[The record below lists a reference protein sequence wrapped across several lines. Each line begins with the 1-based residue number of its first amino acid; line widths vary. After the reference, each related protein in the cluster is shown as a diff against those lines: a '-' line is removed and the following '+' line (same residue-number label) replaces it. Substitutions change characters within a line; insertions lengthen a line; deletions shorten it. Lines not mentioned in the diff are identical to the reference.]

1 MLGTWQS
8 VALVD
13 LNQGN
18 PRRSPRLSFL
28 PGQRRPVGWCPVQTH
43 EIRKRFLDHFVNAG
57 HTEVP
62 SASVILDDPNLLFV
76 NAGMVQFVPF
86 FLGQRTA
93 PYTTAT
99 SIQKCIRTPDIDE
112 VGITTRHNTFFQMA
126 GNFSFGDY
134 FKRGAIELA
143 WTLLTN
149 PVSEGGYGFDP
160 ERLWA
165 TVFYD
170 DDEAVA
176 LWQEVAGLPPERIQR
191 RGMADNYW
199 SMGIPGPCGPCSEIY
214 YDRGPEYGVEGG
226 PEADEN
232 RYIEIWNLVFMQN
245 ERGEG
250 TSKDDF
256 EILGPLPR
264 QNIDTGMG
272 VERIACLLQGVD
284 NVYETDL
291 LRPVIDTVEQY
302 APRGYGQGNGTD
314 DIRYRVI
321 ADHTRTAA
329 IIIADGVTPSNEG
342 RGYVLRRLLRR
353 IIRSAKLLGI
363 EAPIVGELMAT
374 VRDAMGPSYP
384 ELVTDFDRISRIAV
398 AEETA
403 FNRTLASG
411 SKLFEDAA
419 TATRSSGKTQ
429 LAGSDAFAL
438 HDTYGFPIE
447 LTLEMAAEAGLSVDE
462 LGFRELMA
470 EQRRRA
476 KADAAARKHAHADLS
491 AFRELVDAG
500 PTEFTGFDELSS
512 EARILGIFVD
522 GKRVPVVAH
531 HAPGDTELR
540 VEIVL
545 DRTPL
550 YAESGGQIADAGW
563 ITGTGGSQSA
573 KAAVTDVQKIAKS
586 LWVHRVNVESGEFVE
601 GDTIVAAVDP
611 HWRRGATQGHSGTH
625 MVHAALRQVLG
636 PNAVQAGS
644 LNRPGYLRFDFN
656 SQSALTE
663 EQRNQVEEV
672 SNEAVQADYPVNTFL
687 TGLEKAK
694 AMGAMAMFGEQYPDE
709 VRVVEI
715 GGPFSLELCGGTHV
729 NNSAQIGPITILGES
744 SVGSGVRRV
753 EAYVGLDSFR
763 HLSKERALM
772 AGLASSLKVPSDE
785 VPARVAILVEKLK
798 TAEKELERVRLNA
811 ARSGAADAAGTAE
824 QIGTVRLVAQRMA
837 SGMSAGDLRS
847 LVGDIKSRLG
857 SDPGVVVLIAEA
869 DSENGPT
876 VPFVVAA
883 NQAAQDAGV
892 RANELVQCVSTAVG
906 GRGGGKP
913 DLAQGSG
920 KDAAGI
926 EAALAAVRAE
936 LARG

>member
-1 MLGTWQS
+1 
-8 VALVD
+8 
-13 LNQGN
+13 
-18 PRRSPRLSFL
+18 
-28 PGQRRPVGWCPVQTH
+28 VQTH

-62 SASVILDDPNLLFV
+62 SASVILNDPNLLFV

-86 FLGQRTA
+86 FLGQRT
-93 PYTTAT
+93 PPWDRAT

-134 FKRGAIELA
+134 FKAGAIELA

-149 PVSEGGYGFDP
+149 PVGQGGYGFDP

-165 TVFYD
+165 TVYLD
-170 DDEAVA
+170 DDEAA
-176 LWQEVAGLPPERIQR
+176 QLWQDIAGLPPERIQR

-199 SMGIPGPCGPCSEIY
+199 SMGIPGPCGPSSEIY
-214 YDRGPEYGVEGG
+214 YDRGPDYGIEGG
-226 PEADEN
+226 PEANED

-264 QNIDTGMG
+264 KNIDTGMG
-272 VERIACLLQGVD
+272 IERVACLLQGVD

-291 LRPVIDTVEQY
+291 LRPAIEMIAAV
-302 APRGYGQGNGTD
+302 APRGYGKGHHD
-314 DIRYRVI
+314 DDVRYRII
-321 ADHTRTAA
+321 ADHSRTAA
-329 IIIADGVTPSNEG
+329 IIIGDGVSPGNEG

-353 IIRSAKLLGI
+353 IIRAAKLLGV
-363 EAPIVGELMAT
+363 EQPVMADLMVT

-384 ELVTDFDRISRIAV
+384 ELASDFDRVQRIAV

-411 SKLFEDAA
+411 SRLFDDAA
-419 TATRSSGKTQ
+419 RATKASGTDV
-429 LAGSDAFAL
+429 LSGSDAFTL

-447 LTLEMAAEAGLSVDE
+447 LTLEMAAEADLRVDE
-462 LGFRELMA
+462 EGFRSLMA

-476 KADAAARKHAHADLS
+476 KADAAARKQAHADLS
-491 AFRELVDAG
+491 AYRDLVDAG
-500 PTEFTGFDELSS
+500 PTEFTGFDELST

-522 GKRVPVVAH
+522 GKRVPVVTH
-531 HAPGDTELR
+531 EPHTSESR
-540 VEIVL
+540 VELIL
-545 DRTPL
+545 DRTPF
-550 YAESGGQIADAGW
+550 YAESGGQIADEGS
-563 ITGTGGSQSA
+563 IGGTGASETA
-573 KAAVTDVQKIAKS
+573 RAAVTDVQKIAKT
-586 LWVHRVNVESGEFVE
+586 LWAHRVTVESGEFVE
-601 GDTIVAAVDP
+601 GDTVVAAVDP
-611 HWRRGATQGHSGTH
+611 RWRHGATQGHSGTH

-656 SQSALTE
+656 WQGALTDT
-663 EQRNQVEEV
+663 QRSQIEEV
-672 SNEAVQADYPVNTFL
+672 TNEAVEADFEVHSFT
-687 TGLEKAK
+687 TDLERAK
-694 AMGAMAMFGEQYPDE
+694 AMGAMALFGEAYPDE

-729 NNSAQIGPITILGES
+729 HNSAQIGPVTILGES
-744 SVGSGVRRV
+744 SVGSGIRRV

-763 HLSKERALM
+763 HLAKERALM

-785 VPARVAILVEKLK
+785 VPGRVANLVERLRA
-798 TAEKELERVRLNA
+798 AEKELDRLRMANARAAAANA
-811 ARSGAADAAGTAE
+811 AAGAE
-824 QIGTVRLVAQRMA
+824 EIGKVRVVAQRMA
-837 SGMSAGDLRS
+837 GGMSGGDLRT
-847 LVGDIKSRLG
+847 LVGDIRGKLG
-857 SDPGVVVLIAEA
+857 SGPGVVALIAAPGERSDGKGEGDN
-869 DSENGPT
+869 DS
-876 VPFVVAA
+876 VPYVVAV
-883 NQAAQDAGV
+883 NQAAQDLGL
-892 RANELVQCVSTAVG
+892 RADDLVKQMGSAVN
-906 GRGGGKP
+906 GRGGGKA

-920 KDAAGI
+920 KGAAGI
-926 EAALAAVRAE
+926 DAALAAIRAE
-936 LARG
+936 IGRS

>member
-1 MLGTWQS
+1 M
-8 VALVD
+8 
-13 LNQGN
+13 
-18 PRRSPRLSFL
+18 
-28 PGQRRPVGWCPVQTH
+28 QTH
-43 EIRKRFLDHFVNAG
+43 EIRKRFTDHFVKAG

-62 SASVILDDPNLLFV
+62 SASVILEDPNLLFV
-76 NAGMVQFVPF
+76 NAGMVQFVPY
-86 FLGQRTA
+86 FLGQRTP

-112 VGITTRHNTFFQMA
+112 VGVTTRHNTFFQMA

-134 FKRGAIELA
+134 FKRRAIELA

-170 DDEAVA
+170 DDEAVK
-176 LWQEVAGLPPERIQR
+176 LWQEVAGLPSERIQR

-214 YDRGPEYGVEGG
+214 YDRGPEYGVAGG
-226 PEADEN
+226 PEANED

-250 TSKDDF
+250 TSKEDF

-272 VERIACLLQGVD
+272 IERIACLLQGVD

-291 LRPVIDTVEQY
+291 LRPVIDAAARHTS
-302 APRGYGQGNGTD
+302 RGYGRGSATD
-314 DIRYRVI
+314 DVRYRVI
-321 ADHTRTAA
+321 ADHSRTAA

-353 IIRSAKLLGI
+353 IIRAAKLLGI
-363 EAPIVGELMAT
+363 ERPIVGELMET

-384 ELVTDFDRISRIAV
+384 ELVTDFDRINRIAV

-419 TATRSSGKTQ
+419 AATRS
-429 LAGSDAFAL
+429 AGRTELPGAQAFAL

-476 KADAAARKHAHADLS
+476 KADAAARKHAHADLT

-512 EARILGIFVD
+512 QARILGIFVD
-522 GKRVPVVAH
+522 GKRVPVAAH
-531 HAPGDTELR
+531 HPRVHSETVPAER

-550 YAESGGQIADAGW
+550 YAESGGQIADAGH
-563 ITGTGGSQSA
+563 ITGTGAGESA
-573 KAAVTDVQKIAKS
+573 RAAVTDVQKIAKT

-601 GDTIVAAVDP
+601 GDTVIAAVDP
-611 HWRRGATQGHSGTH
+611 EWRRGATQGHSGTH

-656 SQSALTE
+656 SQGPLTD
-663 EQRNQVEEV
+663 EQRNRVEEV
-672 SNEAVQADYPVNTFL
+672 ANEAVQADFPVNTFL
-687 TGLEKAK
+687 TGLDTAK

-729 NNSAQIGPITILGES
+729 HNSAQIGPITILGEA

-763 HLSKERALM
+763 HLAKERALM

-785 VPARVAILVEKLK
+785 VPARVATLVERLRS
-798 TAEKELERVRLNA
+798 AEKELERVRLSAARAAAGNA
-811 ARSGAADAAGTAE
+811 ASTAE
-824 QIGTVRLVAQRMA
+824 QVGKVRLVAQRMA
-837 SGMSAGDLRS
+837 AGMTAADLRS
-847 LVGDIKSRLG
+847 LVGDIRGRFG
-857 SDPGVVVLIAEA
+857 SDPGVVVLLAEGA
-869 DSENGPT
+869 DGG

-892 RANELVQCVSTAVG
+892 RANDLVTAVAAAVG
-906 GRGGGKP
+906 GRGGGKA

-920 KDAAGI
+920 KDPSGI

-936 LARG
+936 LARD

>member
-1 MLGTWQS
+1 M
-8 VALVD
+8 
-13 LNQGN
+13 
-18 PRRSPRLSFL
+18 
-28 PGQRRPVGWCPVQTH
+28 QTH
-43 EIRKRFLDHFVNAG
+43 EIRKRFLDHFVQAG

-86 FLGQRTA
+86 FLGQRTP
-93 PYTTAT
+93 PYTKAT
-99 SIQKCIRTPDIDE
+99 SVQKCIRTPDIDE

-134 FKRGAIELA
+134 FKAGAIELA

-149 PVSEGGYGFDP
+149 PVDQGGYGFDP

-165 TVFYD
+165 TVYLD
-170 DDEAVA
+170 DDEAA
-176 LWQEVAGLPPERIQR
+176 QLWQDIAGLPPERIQR

-199 SMGIPGPCGPCSEIY
+199 SMGIPGPCGPSSEIY
-214 YDRGPEYGVEGG
+214 FDRGPDYGIEGG
-226 PEADEN
+226 PEANED

-250 TSKDDF
+250 TSKTDF

-272 VERIACLLQGVD
+272 VERVACLLQGVD

-291 LRPVIDTVEQY
+291 LRPVIDLVAGI
-302 APRGYGQGNGTD
+302 APRGYAQGNHD
-314 DIRYRVI
+314 DDVRYRII

-329 IIIADGVTPSNEG
+329 VIIADGVTPGNEG

-353 IIRSAKLLGI
+353 IIRAAKLLGVDQ
-363 EAPIVGELMAT
+363 PIMAELMAT

-384 ELVTDFDRISRIAV
+384 ELVSDFERIQRIAV

-411 SKLFEDAA
+411 SKLFDEAA
-419 TATRSSGKTQ
+419 RATKASG
-429 LAGSDAFAL
+429 AGKLSGHDAFTL

-447 LTLEMAAEAGLSVDE
+447 LTLEMAAEADLSVDE
-462 LGFRELMA
+462 EGFRSLMA

-476 KADAAARKHAHADLS
+476 KADAAARKQAHTDLS
-491 AFRELVDAG
+491 AYRELIDTA
-500 PTEFTGFDELSS
+500 PTEFTGFDELTT

-531 HAPGDTELR
+531 EGRDGAAGR
-540 VEIVL
+540 VEFIL
-545 DRTPL
+545 DRSPF
-550 YAESGGQIADAGW
+550 YAESGGQIADEGA
-563 ITGTGGSQSA
+563 ISGTGASETA
-573 KAAVTDVQKIAKS
+573 KAAVTDVQKIAKT
-586 LWVHRVNVESGEFVE
+586 LWAHRAVVESGEFVE

-611 HWRRGATQGHSGTH
+611 RWRHGATQGHSGTH

-656 SQSALTE
+656 WQGPLTE
-663 EQRNQVEEV
+663 EQRLEIEQVT
-672 SNEAVQADYPVNTFL
+672 NEAVEADFEVHSFT
-687 TGLEKAK
+687 TELERAK
-694 AMGAMAMFGEQYPDE
+694 AMGAMALFGEAYPDE

-729 NNSAQIGPITILGES
+729 RSSAQIGPVTVLGES

-753 EAYVGLDSFR
+753 EAYVGMDSFR
-763 HLSKERALM
+763 HLAKERALM
-772 AGLASSLKVPSDE
+772 AGLASSLKVPSEE
-785 VPARVAILVEKLK
+785 VPARVATLVDRLK
-798 TAEKELERVRLNA
+798 AAEKELDRLRMAGARAAAANA
-811 ARSGAADAAGTAE
+811 AAGAE
-824 QIGTVRLVAQRMA
+824 EIGKVRVVAQRMA
-837 SGMSAGDLRS
+837 GGMSGGDLRA
-847 LVGDIKSRLG
+847 LVGDIRGKLG
-857 SDPGVVVLIAEA
+857 AGPAVVALIAEGDD
-869 DSENGPT
+869 DS
-876 VPFVVAA
+876 VPYVVAV
-883 NQAAQDAGV
+883 NPAAQDLGL
-892 RANELVQCVSTAVG
+892 RANDLVKQFGAAVN
-906 GRGGGKP
+906 GRGGGKA

-920 KDAAGI
+920 KGAAGI
-926 EAALAAVRAE
+926 DAALAAIRAE
-936 LARG
+936 IGRG